1 MEVAA
6 QAVEGELDGAETDP
20 VAAAVDSRTAGFD
33 PLSGGDRQM
42 DALLAI
48 GTAVS
53 TLAGL
58 LAPYVMGSVVE
69 TAATPLNGFRLSE
82 SLPSNRLP
90 SLTEARRR
98 E

>member
-1 MEVAA
+1 
-6 QAVEGELDGAETDP
+6 
-20 VAAAVDSRTAGFD
+20 
-33 PLSGGDRQM
+33 
-42 DALLAI
+42 
-48 GTAVS
+48 
-53 TLAGL
+53 
-58 LAPYVMGSVVE
+58 MGSVVE